1 MKKWIGVAIA
11 LAALG
16 TAWYL
21 ARTYWRITPEWMQ
34 PKFGRVTHGD
44 IQVPVTAAGRIEPKQ
59 RIEIKSEASG
69 EVIEIRVQEGD
80 FVRKGDVLVRLKPD
94 DEQRNVE
101 RARAGLDSAEAQL
114 AQARVAVERAR
125 ADLVVRKAQL
135 EELQAQVPKLQE
147 DLAHEKYLIEQGDG
161 SQVALKT
168 ARMNLAVVQ
177 ARIKAAEASIRVAE
191 NNLRELEQA
200 IRIREAAVKEQQ
212 KVYED
217 ALQRLKETKIVA
229 PTDGIVTHVMVSIG
243 TIVQSGRS
251 GFSLGT
257 PILTLADISHLKVIA
272 RVDEADYG
280 RVLAIA
286 PLEALPEVEGL
297 RESAAGDEAQ
307 LRKRTGRVRI
317 TVDAFPEESFEGRI
331 RRVEPEGRRAPGSTI
346 IQFAVHVEITD
357 ERRYMLPLGAQA
369 QVEFT
374 VESVRDALLVPAD
387 AVKSFEGKRGVWVKS
402 VEAGSGRVRP
412 KFVPCRF
419 GITDGAVTQ
428 VIEVIGGPPLKEGQ
442 EVYTRLPR
450 DDNERG

>member
-21 ARTYWRITPEWMQ
+21 ARTYWRITPEWMR
-34 PKFGRVTHGD
+34 PKFGKVTRGD

-80 FVRKGDVLVRLKPD
+80 FVRKGDILVQLKPD
-94 DEQRNVE
+94 DEQRNVD
-101 RARAGLDSAEAQL
+101 RAKAGLDSARAQL
-114 AQARVAVERAR
+114 AQARVSVERAK
-125 ADLVVRKAQL
+125 ADLLVRRAQL
-135 EELQAQVPKLQE
+135 EELRAQVPKLEE
-147 DLAHEKYLIEQGDG
+147 DLDHEKYLIEQGDG

-168 ARMNLAVVQ
+168 AEMNLNVIK
-177 ARIKAAEASIRVAE
+177 ARIKAAEANIRVAE
-191 NNLRELEQA
+191 NNLRELQEV
-200 IRIREAAVKEQQ
+200 IKIREAAVQEAQ
-212 KVYED
+212 KAFED
-217 ALQRLKETKIVA
+217 AQERLAETTIAA
-229 PTDGIVTHVMVSIG
+229 PTDGIVTDVMVSIG

-257 PILTLADISHLKVIA
+257 PILTMADISHLKVIA

-286 PLEALPEVEGL
+286 PIEALPEVKGLRQTAARDPEGL
-297 RESAAGDEAQ
+297 K
-307 LRKRTGRVRI
+307 KRTGKVRI
-317 TVDAFPEESFEGRI
+317 TVDAFPEESFEGAI
-331 RRVEPEGRRAPGSTI
+331 RRVEPEGRRTPGSTI

-357 ERRYMLPLGAQA
+357 QRRYMLPLGAQA

-374 VESVRDALLVPAD
+374 VESVKDTLLVPAD

-402 VEAGSGRVRP
+402 IEAGSGRVRP

-450 DDNERG
+450 DTNERG